1 MGYYNCV
8 DVSEWNGDID
18 WKSAKDDGVEFAFIR
33 CGFGKDS
40 EKQDDKYYYINME
53 NAICAGVRVGVYFYA
68 YATDYDSAVAEAYH
82 CIRLIEP
89 YKDKISFPVFYDVEE
104 QQNVPNITDVVMGFI
119 NTLNYYGYNV
129 GVYTMGSWYSSYFK
143 NIDCDFIWLA
153 YWGADDGIPHNKPDY
168 CDVWQYT
175 SKGTVDG
182 IGTASYYIDSYG
194 NKIYT
199 SGVDCDILYNEE
211 MRLLINPPEPKPEP
225 TPEPV
230 PTGTVEITL
239 DILSRGSTG
248 GQVNTLKAL
257 LNQYGWADNLPLDGD
272 FDYDTEQAVNALKD
286 RYDLPTNGVVDDSVW
301 KLLLL

>member
-1 MGYYNCV
+1 MGCFNCV

-18 WKSAKDDGVEFAFIR
+18 WKAAKADGVEYAFVR

-40 EKQDDKYYYINME
+40 EKQDDKYFHINME

-182 IGTASYYIDSYG
+182 IGNG
-194 NKIYT
+194 C
-199 SGVDCDILYNEE
+199 VDCDILYNEE
-211 MRLLINPPEPKPEP
+211 MRLLINPPEPTPEPKPEP
-225 TPEPV
+225 KPS
-230 PTGTVEITL
+230 GTVTIAL
-239 DILSRGSTG
+239 DVLSRGDTG
-248 GQVNTLKAL
+248 GQVNTVKAL
-257 LNQYGWADNLPLDGD
+257 LMQFGWSSNLELDGD
-272 FDYDTEQAVNALKD
+272 FDWDTEQAVNTLKD
-286 RYDLPTNGVVDDSVW
+286 RYDLPQDGIVDESVW
-301 KLLLL
+301 RLLLL